1 MFENLS
7 SDVKNEKLDKRLE
20 TSITKHLQSFKTE
33 FKQYFPESKKQEA
46 AFVRNPF
53 STTLDNYKAN
63 VAIFKMIRPRM
74 ILSRK

>member
-7 SDVKNEKLDKRLE
+7 SDVKNKRLE

-33 FKQYFPESKKQEA
+33 FKRYFPESKKQEA